1 MQAEK
6 GSFELDPSK
15 IQEFAFRYQTLL
27 ENVRMVGSDDPEARE
42 SKATA
47 YAAIEAGPGTYDEAE
62 ELSQRAE
69 SIDHEAT
76 ECFAATLARFDYLLA
91 TGHFNEA
98 ATKVPPTHP
107 RVRILYRW
115 LYAAAHGKYGAN
127 RGVNGALGDALR
139 VRKSLIAKPPRK
151 RVPLD

>member
-76 ECFAATLARFDYLLA
+76 ECFAATLAQIGELSLVRFDYLLA
-91 TGHFNEA
+91 TGRFNET
-98 ATKVPPTHP
+98 ATKAPPTHP
-107 RVRILYRW
+107 RVRIR
-115 LYAAAHGKYGAN
+115 
-127 RGVNGALGDALR
+127 
-139 VRKSLIAKPPRK
+139 
-151 RVPLD
+151 